1 MLAAMIHA
9 GMNVIKMLKT
19 NKIIHVVLVKESK
32 YPATGLKVL
41 ITTNVYIT

>member
-19 NKIIHVVLVKESK
+19 KESK